1 MTFRYICSMQRI
13 AIFAS
18 GTGSNAVKIIEH
30 FKGHP
35 SISVSLVLSN
45 NEKAEVVSK
54 ANSANVET
62 FTFNREALYNTNLVL
77 NRLLSA
83 KIDLVVLAGFMWLVP
98 ENIVNE
104 YSDRIVNIH
113 PALLPKFGGKGMYGM
128 HVHTAVKAA
137 GEKESGITI
146 HLVNK
151 EYDKGEI
158 LHQASCGIT
167 EDDTPQSIAKKIQL
181 LEHEHYALQIERYL
195 QGS

>member
-1 MTFRYICSMQRI
+1 MQRI

-104 YSDRIVNIH
+104 YS
-113 PALLPKFGGKGMYGM
+113 
-128 HVHTAVKAA
+128 
-137 GEKESGITI
+137 
-146 HLVNK
+146 
-151 EYDKGEI
+151 
-158 LHQASCGIT
+158 
-167 EDDTPQSIAKKIQL
+167 
-181 LEHEHYALQIERYL
+181 
-195 QGS
+195 